1 METSRES
8 LPSTVSAPGGAGAV
22 EALFDGLPEE
32 ALRVCAEILRG
43 AEEERDRTL
52 GARLASRA
60 GFVLSA
66 APEGGPGALFASIPP
81 FPRETRRRDPPN
93 PAAYAQLDPAT
104 VRRWFEAGGL
114 FESAMPGYESRP
126 EQVRMA
132 GEVAA
137 AFSAARHLV
146 VEAGTGVGK
155 TMAYLV
161 PAALWSLANDLPV
174 VVSTNTKNL
183 QDQIFRKD
191 LPLVAKLL
199 RSPVR
204 FALVKGRGN
213 YLCLSRLERLVA
225 RRESELSPA
234 AMPALARAVAWAL
247 RTLSGDLAEFDPGPA
262 PAEAEPGEAPVA
274 ARIAS
279 DADDCRGRKCP
290 HYGRCFLQRAR
301 AASLAADIVVTNH
314 AVFFSEPESAPL
326 ALPKAAQVVFDEA
339 HNLEEA
345 ATEHFAREVTPR
357 SLRQALRR
365 IHDARRSAAAR
376 RRRAPAAG
384 SGLLADLERML
395 AEGTAGPMA
404 TDEARDAMLRIVAEA
419 RNLAEAAARSGQA
432 WFRALGALPPRGES
446 QLRLRPSTLE
456 GGAWAGTVPAL
467 QRLQD
472 DLYALSRT
480 LSLLSKVFHPEPGDD
495 PPAVPVDR
503 MVARSH
509 GHTVTPSD
517 GQTVARS
524 HGHTVAASDRVTD
537 RPCDRVTVP
546 LALAQRA
553 SASADD
559 PLAEMRV
566 AAQAAEA
573 ARKLE
578 AADAAVQG
586 LLDTVDF
593 LSRADDPDW
602 AYWVEMAPGRGG
614 RPAAEA
620 GLRAAP
626 VEVAKWLAE
635 GLFEK
640 LDTVVLC
647 SATMSVSGSSAFLAH
662 RLGLDLVDPDRIAEC
677 RLGSPFDYARQCL
690 AAVPAFLPPQAAG
703 PGGGAADEAFAD
715 AFGGLLARLA
725 EIARGRTL
733 ALFTSYATM
742 LAAARRAAPDLE
754 RAGIRLLVQ
763 GGGPSREALTAS
775 FRDESAGPA
784 VLFGTN
790 SFWEGVDLIGDAL
803 RCLVIA
809 KLPFDPPGE
818 PLVDARSERVEQTGG
833 SAFRDYAVPNA
844 VIRLRQGFGRLIRH
858 RADRGVAIL
867 ADPRLYTKGYG
878 AIFRRNLPAELA
890 RYEDESALLADVA
903 AFLR

>member
-1 METSRES
+1 
-8 LPSTVSAPGGAGAV
+8 
-22 EALFDGLPEE
+22 
-32 ALRVCAEILRG
+32 
-43 AEEERDRTL
+43 
-52 GARLASRA
+52 
-60 GFVLSA
+60 
-66 APEGGPGALFASIPP
+66 
-81 FPRETRRRDPPN
+81 
-93 PAAYAQLDPAT
+93 
-104 VRRWFEAGGL
+104 
-114 FESAMPGYESRP
+114 
-126 EQVRMA
+126 
-132 GEVAA
+132 
-137 AFSAARHLV
+137 
-146 VEAGTGVGK
+146 
-155 TMAYLV
+155 
-161 PAALWSLANDLPV
+161 
-174 VVSTNTKNL
+174 
-183 QDQIFRKD
+183 
-191 LPLVAKLL
+191 
-199 RSPVR
+199 
-204 FALVKGRGN
+204 
-213 YLCLSRLERLVA
+213 
-225 RRESELSPA
+225 
-234 AMPALARAVAWAL
+234 
-247 RTLSGDLAEFDPGPA
+247 
-262 PAEAEPGEAPVA
+262 
-274 ARIAS
+274 
-279 DADDCRGRKCP
+279 
-290 HYGRCFLQRAR
+290 
-301 AASLAADIVVTNH
+301 
-314 AVFFSEPESAPL
+314 
-326 ALPKAAQVVFDEA
+326 
-339 HNLEEA
+339 
-345 ATEHFAREVTPR
+345 
-357 SLRQALRR
+357 
-365 IHDARRSAAAR
+365 
-376 RRRAPAAG
+376 
-384 SGLLADLERML
+384 
-395 AEGTAGPMA
+395 
-404 TDEARDAMLRIVAEA
+404 
-419 RNLAEAAARSGQA
+419 
-432 WFRALGALPPRGES
+432 
-446 QLRLRPSTLE
+446 
-456 GGAWAGTVPAL
+456 
-467 QRLQD
+467 
-472 DLYALSRT
+472 
-480 LSLLSKVFHPEPGDD
+480 
-495 PPAVPVDR
+495 
-503 MVARSH
+503 
-509 GHTVTPSD
+509 
-517 GQTVARS
+517 
-524 HGHTVAASDRVTD
+524 
-537 RPCDRVTVP
+537 
-546 LALAQRA
+546 
-553 SASADD
+553 
-559 PLAEMRV
+559 MRV

-703 PGGGAADEAFAD
+703 PGGGSADEAFAD

-867 ADPRLYTKGYG
+867 ADPRLYTKSYG

-903 AFLR
+903 AFLAE

>member
-1 METSRES
+1 MDTNGEN
-8 LPSTVSAPGGAGAV
+8 LPSPVSAPNGAGAD
-22 EALFDGLPEE
+22 EALFAGIPED
-32 ALRVCAEILRG
+32 AVRLCAEILSG
-43 AEEERDRTL
+43 AEDERDRAL
-52 GARLASRA
+52 GRRLAERA

-66 APEGGPGALFASIPP
+66 APAGGRGGLFASIPAY
-81 FPRETRRRDPPN
+81 PRDARKRNPPN
-93 PAAYAQLDPAT
+93 PATAAQLDPAT

-114 FESAMPGYESRP
+114 FERAMPGYESRP
-126 EQVRMA
+126 EQVEMA
-132 GEVAA
+132 GAVA
-137 AFSAARHLV
+137 SALSEARHLV

-161 PAALWSLANDLPV
+161 PAVLWSLANDAPV

-191 LPLVAKLL
+191 LPLVAQLV

-213 YLCLSRLERLVA
+213 YVCLSRLERLVE
-225 RRESELSPA
+225 RREAELSPA

-262 PAEAEPGEAPVA
+262 PASAEPSEAPVA

-301 AASLAADIVVTNH
+301 AASLAADVVVTNH
-314 AVFFSEPESAPL
+314 AVFFSEPEAAPL

-345 ATEHFAREVTPR
+345 ATDHFAREVTPR

-365 IHDARRSAAAR
+365 IHDARRSASAR
-376 RRRAPAAG
+376 RKRAPSAG
-384 SGLLADLERML
+384 SGLLADLDRML
-395 AEGTAGPMA
+395 AESAGPMA
-404 TDEARDAMLRIVAEA
+404 TDEARAAMQRIVAEA
-419 RNLAEAAARSGQA
+419 RDRAEASARSGQA
-432 WFRALGALPPRGES
+432 WFRALGALPRRGEA
-446 QLRLRPSTLE
+446 QMRLRPSTLE
-456 GGAWAGTVPAL
+456 SGAWDATLPAL
-467 QRLQD
+467 RRFQD
-472 DLYALSRT
+472 DLYALSQA
-480 LSLLSKVFHPEPGDD
+480 LSLLSKVFHPEPGKD
-495 PPAVPVDR
+495 PPVVPADHALVGGASPPGEPPRLGGD
-503 MVARSH
+503 ASPHRSRAGADH
-509 GHTVTPSD
+509 A
-517 GQTVARS
+517 TVA
-524 HGHTVAASDRVTD
+524 
-537 RPCDRVTVP
+537 
-546 LALAQRA
+546 LALARGADA
-553 SASADD
+553 SSDD

-566 AAQAAEA
+566 AAQAADA
-573 ARKLE
+573 ARRLE
-578 AADAAVQG
+578 IAEAAVQG
-586 LLDTVDF
+586 LLADVEF
-593 LSRADDPDW
+593 LSDASDPDW

-614 RPAAEA
+614 RAAAEA

-635 GLFEK
+635 GIFAK

-647 SATMSVSGSSAFLAH
+647 SATMSVSGSTSYIAH
-662 RLGLDLVDPDRIAEC
+662 RLGLDLLEPDRVAEC

-703 PGGGAADEAFAD
+703 GDAEEGAAFID

-725 EIARGRTL
+725 AIAHGRTL

-742 LAAARRAAPDLE
+742 LAVAERAAPDL
-754 RAGIRLLVQ
+754 RAAGIRLLVQ
-763 GGGPSREALTAS
+763 GSGPSREALTAD
-775 FRDESAGPA
+775 FRDEAAGPA
-784 VLFGTN
+784 VLLGTD

-809 KLPFDPPGE
+809 KLPFDPPDD
-818 PLVDARSERVEQTGG
+818 PLVDARSERVEQGGG

-844 VIRLRQGFGRLIRH
+844 VIRFRQGFGRLIRH
-858 RADRGVAIL
+858 RTDRGVAIL
-867 ADPRLYTKGYG
+867 ADTRLYTKGYG
-878 AIFRRNLPAELA
+878 AIFRRNLPAELR
-890 RYEDESALLADVA
+890 RYDDEAALLADVA
-903 AFLR
+903 GFLGEA

>member
-1 METSRES
+1 MEPTAENLPARAPAPRGVRED
-8 LPSTVSAPGGAGAV
+8 

-32 ALRVCAEILRG
+32 ALRVCAEILCG
-43 AEEERDRTL
+43 AEEERDRAL
-52 GARLASRA
+52 GARLAERA

-66 APEGGPGALFASIPP
+66 APEGGPGSLFASIPP
-81 FPRETRRRDPPN
+81 FPRETRRREPPN

-114 FESAMPGYESRP
+114 FERAMPGYESRP

-213 YLCLSRLERLVA
+213 YLCLSRLERLVG

-247 RTLSGDLAEFDPGPA
+247 RTLSGDLSEFDPGPA
-262 PAEAEPGEAPVA
+262 PAAAEPGEAPVA

-339 HNLEEA
+339 HNLEAA
-345 ATEHFAREVTPR
+345 ATDHFAREVTPR

-365 IHDARRSAAAR
+365 IHDARRPASAR

-384 SGLLADLERML
+384 SGLFADLERML
-395 AEGTAGPMA
+395 AEGDAGPMA
-404 TDEARDAMLRIVAEA
+404 SAEARDAMQRLVAEA
-419 RNLAEAAARSGQA
+419 RTLAEAAARSGQA

-446 QLRLRPSTLE
+446 QLRLRPATLE
-456 GGAWAGTVPAL
+456 GGAWAGTIPAL
-467 QRLQD
+467 QRFQD
-472 DLYALSRT
+472 DLYALSRA
-480 LSLLSKVFHPEPGDD
+480 LSLLSKVFHPEPGKD
-495 PPAVPVDR
+495 PPALPEDR
-503 MVARSH
+503 A
-509 GHTVTPSD
+509 G
-517 GQTVARS
+517 A
-524 HGHTVAASDRVTD
+524 
-537 RPCDRVTVP
+537 
-546 LALAQRA
+546 LALAQGTA
-553 SASADD
+553 AGGAGGSPAGAGVVLALAPGTVAGADD

-578 AADAAVQG
+578 AAESAVQG

-602 AYWVEMAPGRGG
+602 AYWIEMAPGRGG

-635 GLFEK
+635 GLFAK

-662 RLGLDLVDPDRIAEC
+662 RLGLDLVDPDRVAEC

-725 EIARGRTL
+725 AIARGRTL

-775 FRDESAGPA
+775 FRDEEAGPA

-858 RADRGVAIL
+858 RSDRGVAIL

-890 RYEDESALLADVA
+890 RYEDEASLLADVA

>member
-1 METSRES
+1 MDTTGEM
-8 LPSTVSAPGGAGAV
+8 LPATVPAPGGAGAD
-22 EALFDGLPEE
+22 EALFAGLPED
-32 ALRVCAEILRG
+32 AVRLCAEILSG
-43 AEEERDRTL
+43 AEDERDRAL
-52 GARLASRA
+52 GRRLAERA

-66 APEGGPGALFASIPP
+66 APAGGRGGIFASIPAY
-81 FPRETRRRDPPN
+81 PRDARKRNPPN
-93 PAAYAQLDPAT
+93 PATAAQLDPAT

-114 FESAMPGYESRP
+114 FERAMPGYESRP
-126 EQVRMA
+126 EQVEMA
-132 GEVAA
+132 GAVA
-137 AFSAARHLV
+137 SALSEARHLV

-161 PAALWSLANDLPV
+161 PAVLWSLANDAPV

-191 LPLVAKLL
+191 LPLVARLV

-213 YLCLSRLERLVA
+213 YVCLSRLERLVEK
-225 RRESELSPA
+225 RESELSPA

-262 PAEAEPGEAPVA
+262 PASAEPSEAPVA

-301 AASLAADIVVTNH
+301 AASLAADVVVTNH
-314 AVFFSEPESAPL
+314 AVFFSEPEAAPL

-345 ATEHFAREVTPR
+345 ATDHFAREVTPR

-365 IHDARRSAAAR
+365 IHDARRGASAR
-376 RRRAPAAG
+376 RKRAPSAG
-384 SGLLADLERML
+384 SGLLADLDRML
-395 AEGTAGPMA
+395 AESAGLMS
-404 TDEARDAMLRIVAEA
+404 TDEARAAMQRIVADA
-419 RNLAEAAARSGQA
+419 RNFAEASARSGQA
-432 WFRALGALPPRGES
+432 WFRALGALPRRGEA
-446 QLRLRPSTLE
+446 QMRIRPSTLE
-456 GGAWAGTVPAL
+456 SGAWDATLPAL
-467 QRLQD
+467 RRFQD
-472 DLYALSRT
+472 DLYALSQA
-480 LSLLSKVFHPEPGDD
+480 LSLLSKVFHPEPGAE
-495 PPAVPVDR
+495 PPRVSLEGPALAPALPPPGGGAVP
-503 MVARSH
+503 ARK
-509 GHTVTPSD
+509 
-517 GQTVARS
+517 TVAL
-524 HGHTVAASDRVTD
+524 V
-537 RPCDRVTVP
+537 
-546 LALAQRA
+546 LAESA

-559 PLAEMRV
+559 PLAEMRI

-573 ARKLE
+573 ARRLE
-578 AADAAVQG
+578 IAEASVQG
-586 LLDTVDF
+586 LLADVEF
-593 LSRADDPDW
+593 LSDASDPDW

-614 RPAAEA
+614 RAAAEA

-635 GLFEK
+635 GIFAK

-647 SATMSVSGSSAFLAH
+647 SATMSVSGSTSYLAH
-662 RLGLDLVDPDRIAEC
+662 RLGLDLLEPGRVAEC

-703 PGGGAADEAFAD
+703 SGAPSGGAGERSETEGVAGAAFVD

-725 EIARGRTL
+725 AIAKGRTL

-742 LAAARRAAPDLE
+742 LAVAQRAAPDL
-754 RAGIRLLVQ
+754 RAAGIRLLVQ
-763 GGGPSREALTAS
+763 GSGPSREALTAD
-775 FRDESAGPA
+775 FRDETAGPA
-784 VLFGTN
+784 VLLGTD

-809 KLPFDPPGE
+809 KLPFDPPDD
-818 PLVDARSERVEQTGG
+818 PLVDARSERVEQGGG

-844 VIRLRQGFGRLIRH
+844 VIRFRQGFGRLIRH

-867 ADPRLYTKGYG
+867 ADTRLYTKGYG
-878 AIFRRNLPAELA
+878 AIFRRNLPAELR
-890 RYEDESALLADVA
+890 RYDDETALLADVA
-903 AFLR
+903 AFLAEQIPPP

>member
-1 METSRES
+1 
-8 LPSTVSAPGGAGAV
+8 
-22 EALFDGLPEE
+22 
-32 ALRVCAEILRG
+32 
-43 AEEERDRTL
+43 
-52 GARLASRA
+52 
-60 GFVLSA
+60 
-66 APEGGPGALFASIPP
+66 
-81 FPRETRRRDPPN
+81 
-93 PAAYAQLDPAT
+93 
-104 VRRWFEAGGL
+104 
-114 FESAMPGYESRP
+114 
-126 EQVRMA
+126 
-132 GEVAA
+132 
-137 AFSAARHLV
+137 
-146 VEAGTGVGK
+146 
-155 TMAYLV
+155 
-161 PAALWSLANDLPV
+161 
-174 VVSTNTKNL
+174 
-183 QDQIFRKD
+183 
-191 LPLVAKLL
+191 
-199 RSPVR
+199 
-204 FALVKGRGN
+204 
-213 YLCLSRLERLVA
+213 
-225 RRESELSPA
+225 
-234 AMPALARAVAWAL
+234 
-247 RTLSGDLAEFDPGPA
+247 
-262 PAEAEPGEAPVA
+262 
-274 ARIAS
+274 
-279 DADDCRGRKCP
+279 
-290 HYGRCFLQRAR
+290 
-301 AASLAADIVVTNH
+301 
-314 AVFFSEPESAPL
+314 
-326 ALPKAAQVVFDEA
+326 
-339 HNLEEA
+339 
-345 ATEHFAREVTPR
+345 
-357 SLRQALRR
+357 
-365 IHDARRSAAAR
+365 
-376 RRRAPAAG
+376 
-384 SGLLADLERML
+384 ML
-395 AEGTAGPMA
+395 AEGAAGPMA

-480 LSLLSKVFHPEPGDD
+480 LSLLSKVFHPEPGAD

-509 GHTVTPSD
+509 GHTIAPSD
-517 GQTVARS
+517 GQMVARS
-524 HGHTVAASDRVTD
+524 HGHTVAPSDRVTD
-537 RPCDRVTVP
+537 RPCDRVTVA
-546 LALAQRA
+546 LALAK
-553 SASADD
+553 SAGAGADD

-690 AAVPAFLPPQAAG
+690 AAVPAFLPPQTAG

-754 RAGIRLLVQ
+754 KAGIRLLVQ
-763 GGGPSREALTAS
+763 GGGASREALTAS

-867 ADPRLYTKGYG
+867 ADSRLYTKGYG

>member
-1 METSRES
+1 MDTTGER
-8 LPSTVSAPGGAGAV
+8 LPATVSAPGGAGADGT
-22 EALFDGLPEE
+22 LFDGLPEE
-32 ALRVCAEILRG
+32 ALRVCAEILCG
-43 AEEERDRTL
+43 AEEERDRAL

-66 APEGGPGALFASIPP
+66 APEDGPGALFASIPP

-104 VRRWFEAGGL
+104 VRRWFESGGL

-395 AEGTAGPMA
+395 AESAAGPMA

-472 DLYALSRT
+472 DLYALSRA
-480 LSLLSKVFHPEPGDD
+480 LSLLSKVFHPEPGKD
-495 PPAVPVDR
+495 PPTAPALPAPSEGR
-503 MVARSH
+503 SVA
-509 GHTVTPSD
+509 
-517 GQTVARS
+517 
-524 HGHTVAASDRVTD
+524 
-537 RPCDRVTVP
+537 
-546 LALAQRA
+546 LALAKGA

-593 LSRADDPDW
+593 LARADDPDW

-867 ADPRLYTKGYG
+867 ADPRLYTRGYG